1 MDKSFPHLAHLHLKS
16 GHFKEKCIFLRSQIR
31 FFKQTPEHAERNAT
45 SHNPY
50 THLGRKKITLMLQLI
65 FWLQQN
71 HVHVFW
77 SALKGFYCCFFTYH
91 KHLRQKK
98 LRKITNK
105 TKIQNINLILVNE
118 TFRYCF
124 FPLSS

>member
-50 THLGRKKITLMLQLI
+50 THLGRKKNNTYVAVNFLATAKSCSCFLECFKRLLLLL
-65 FWLQQN
+65 F
-71 HVHVFW
+71 
-77 SALKGFYCCFFTYH
+77 FYISQT
-91 KHLRQKK
+91 
-98 LRKITNK
+98 
-105 TKIQNINLILVNE
+105 
-118 TFRYCF
+118 
-124 FPLSS
+124 S